1 MKRNNRGFSLVELIV
16 VVAILG
22 ACVGLIT
29 ASISTV
35 SSSQARKCA
44 ASLDAALSRCR
55 VAAMSRAGTVSMTVS
70 VDGDGVV
77 TVKQL
82 EKNGETVTET
92 ASDAVGS
99 SRCAVS
105 YQVKGEAAATA
116 LDAAGFTLSF
126 DRDTGAF
133 DFTGTPITSIT
144 VSGGGRTYVITLDAL
159 TGAHQLGG

>member
-55 VAAMSRAGTVSMTVS
+55 VAAMSRAGTVSLTLS
-70 VDGDGVV
+70 ADGDGVV
-77 TVKQL
+77 TVKQS

-92 ASDAVGS
+92 ASDQVGT

-105 YQVKGEAAATA
+105 YQVKDETDAKA
-116 LDAAGFTLSF
+116 LDAAGITLSF

-133 DFTGTPITSIT
+133 VFSGSAITSIT
-144 VSGGGRTYVITLDAL
+144 VSGGGRSYVITLDAL
-159 TGAHQLGG
+159 TGAHELGG